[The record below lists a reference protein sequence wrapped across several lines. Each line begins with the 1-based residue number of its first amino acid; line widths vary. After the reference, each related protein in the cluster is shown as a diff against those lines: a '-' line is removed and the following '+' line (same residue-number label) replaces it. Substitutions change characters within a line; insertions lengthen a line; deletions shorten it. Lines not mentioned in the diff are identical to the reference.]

1 MSLKKKKTEYLLTF
15 KLPIQ
20 TFYQLFLHQVDWG
33 VTNLAVCEEETSGP
47 YPACWGGWPS
57 RCLVLCDVSASPP
70 HLTLDDSWPPLRAPY
85 WSVPMKVTTG
95 PNWTSGRGEG

>member
-70 HLTLDDSWPPLRAPY
+70 HLTLDDSWPPL
-85 WSVPMKVTTG
+85 
-95 PNWTSGRGEG
+95 